1 MANRKNEARLQNLI
15 RRIVREEL
23 KRAKEAEKPL
33 GFSDFDEQFIPEEK
47 NFQAPSP
54 ERYSKGEEPPSWAY
68 FGPPQ
73 PELEQNPERDRG
85 RRGQRPPHSS
95 EWSEFEPQDTESAF
109 DPPPFM
115 PYPPEKNRG

>member
-1 MANRKNEARLQNLI
+1 MANRKNEAKLQNLI

-33 GFSDFDEQFIPEEK
+33 GFSDFDEQLIPQEK
-47 NFQAPSP
+47 NFQVPPP

-73 PELEQNPERDRG
+73 PEFEQNPERSRG
-85 RRGQRPPHSS
+85 RREQHSPHSP
-95 EWSEFEPQDTESAF
+95 EWSDFEPTDTESAF
-109 DPPPFM
+109 GPPPFM
-115 PYPPEKNRG
+115 PYPPRKNRE